1 MSRTHLLNY
10 QYLLFPVFRLPV
22 LPLTLF
28 LRFLFICFL
37 WVPPIYLLADLHL
50 LPTFPSLLLLS
61 TLFSFFNIIYLT
73 ALRNS
78 LTWLFIAL
86 FLGVNPFWANLIPKK
101 TPALDL
107 PTSLICSTILSIK
120 SVVFYLPMW
129 VISSP
134 LKKHFR
140 ITVENTASKG
150 ADISQF
156 TSLELG

>member
-1 MSRTHLLNY
+1 MSASNISSGW
-10 QYLLFPVFRLPV
+10 
-22 LPLTLF
+22 PLSSPYF
-28 LRFLFICFL
+28 SIPPSFIYFIL
-37 WVPPIYLLADLHL
+37 
-50 LPTFPSLLLLS
+50 
-61 TLFSFFNIIYLT
+61 FNIIYLT

-156 TSLELG
+156 ISSELG